1 MAAGWTPQLKASFV
15 QAPNELFSWCSVCLL
30 KKEAELI
37 KIIWRIYDAKYKTIY
52 LNFFHG
58 LTLSHK
64 TQNAYKI
71 SLVPSADGRDDE
83 NTITL
88 GLLEH
93 LG

>member
-1 MAAGWTPQLKASFV
+1 M
-15 QAPNELFSWCSVCLL
+15 
-30 KKEAELI
+30 
-37 KIIWRIYDAKYKTIY
+37 YDAKYKTIY

-64 TQNAYKI
+64 TQTAYKI
-71 SLVPSADGRDDE
+71 SLVPSSGGRDDE

-88 GLLEH
+88 GLLEN